1 MKQSSIDALAMTGI
15 ELEELQDVG
24 AALLKEPPKDS
35 RVCICGHSMNK
46 HAVINGY
53 VSCKPSRMSCPCKA
67 LRPVLTST
75 NVRPFMR
82 KSLGSGSAHALMQGF
97 RKAIELDAEI
107 SWIEPPTCDYQK
119 NGSKCGSTEQVVP
132 CLVTQNGFY
141 TTEATGYD
149 VFLCVSCKENL

>member
-24 AALLKEPPKDS
+24 AALLKEAPKDS

-67 LRPVLTST
+67 VRPVLTST

-107 SWIEPPTCDYQK
+107 SWIEPPTCDCQK

-141 TTEATGYD
+141 TTEPTGYD

>member
-1 MKQSSIDALAMTGI
+1 MKQSAIDALAMTGF
-15 ELEELQDVG
+15 ELEELHDVG
-24 AALLKEPPKDS
+24 AAFLKEPPKDS

-67 LRPVLTST
+67 VRPVLTST

-141 TTEATGYD
+141 TTEPTGYD
-149 VFLCVSCKENL
+149 VFLCVSCRENL

>member
-24 AALLKEPPKDS
+24 AALLKEAPKDS

-67 LRPVLTST
+67 VRPVLTST

>member
-1 MKQSSIDALAMTGI
+1 MKQSAIDALAMTGI

-67 LRPVLTST
+67 VRPVLTST

-82 KSLGSGSAHALMQGF
+82 KSLGSGSAHALMQGI
-97 RKAIELDAEI
+97 RKAIELDADI

-141 TTEATGYD
+141 TTEPTGYD
-149 VFLCVSCKENL
+149 VFLCVSCRENL

>member
-24 AALLKEPPKDS
+24 AALLKEPPKNS

-67 LRPVLTST
+67 VRPVLTST

-107 SWIEPPTCDYQK
+107 SWIEPPTCDYEK
-119 NGSKCGSTEQVVP
+119 NGSKCGSTDQVVP

-141 TTEATGYD
+141 TTEPTGYD
-149 VFLCVSCKENL
+149 VFLCVSCRENL

>member
-24 AALLKEPPKDS
+24 AALLREAPKDS

-67 LRPVLTST
+67 VRPVLTST

-141 TTEATGYD
+141 TTEPTGYD
-149 VFLCVSCKENL
+149 VFLFVSCKENL

>member
-67 LRPVLTST
+67 VRPVLTST

-141 TTEATGYD
+141 TTEPTGYD

>member
-67 LRPVLTST
+67 VRPVLIST

>member
-67 LRPVLTST
+67 VRPVLTST

>member
-67 LRPVLTST
+67 VRPVLTST

-141 TTEATGYD
+141 TTEPTGYD
-149 VFLCVSCKENL
+149 VFLCASCKENL

>member
-67 LRPVLTST
+67 VRPVLTST

-97 RKAIELDAEI
+97 RKAIELDADI

-141 TTEATGYD
+141 TTEPTGYD

>member
-15 ELEELQDVG
+15 DMEELQDVG
-24 AALLKEPPKDS
+24 TALLKEPPKDS

-67 LRPVLTST
+67 VRPVLTST

-97 RKAIELDAEI
+97 RKAIELDADI

-141 TTEATGYD
+141 TTEPTGYD

>member
-24 AALLKEPPKDS
+24 AALLKEAPKDS

-67 LRPVLTST
+67 VRPVLTST

-97 RKAIELDAEI
+97 RKAIELDADI

-141 TTEATGYD
+141 TTEPTGYD

>member
-24 AALLKEPPKDS
+24 AALLKEAPKDS

-67 LRPVLTST
+67 VRPVLIST

-141 TTEATGYD
+141 TTEPTGYD

>member
-1 MKQSSIDALAMTGI
+1 MKQSAIDALAMTGI

-67 LRPVLTST
+67 VRPVLTST

-141 TTEATGYD
+141 TTEPTGYD

>member
-24 AALLKEPPKDS
+24 AALLKEAPKDS

-67 LRPVLTST
+67 VRPVLIST

-107 SWIEPPTCDYQK
+107 SWIDPPTCDYQK

-141 TTEATGYD
+141 TTEPTGYD

>member
-1 MKQSSIDALAMTGI
+1 MKQSAIDALAMTGI

-67 LRPVLTST
+67 VRPVLTST

-97 RKAIELDAEI
+97 RKAIELDADI

-141 TTEATGYD
+141 TTEPTGYD

>member
-24 AALLKEPPKDS
+24 VALLREPPKDS

-67 LRPVLTST
+67 VRPVLTST

-97 RKAIELDAEI
+97 RKAIELDADI

-141 TTEATGYD
+141 TTEPTGYD
-149 VFLCVSCKENL
+149 VFLCASCKENL

>member
-67 LRPVLTST
+67 VRPVLIST

-107 SWIEPPTCDYQK
+107 SWIDPPTCDYQK

-141 TTEATGYD
+141 TTEPTGYD

>member
-24 AALLKEPPKDS
+24 AALLKEAPKDS

-46 HAVINGY
+46 HTAINGY
-53 VSCKPSRMSCPCKA
+53 VLCKPSRMACPCKVV
-67 LRPVLTST
+67 RPVLTST

-119 NGSKCGSTEQVVP
+119 NGIKCGSTDQVVP

-141 TTEATGYD
+141 ATEATGYD

>member
-1 MKQSSIDALAMTGI
+1 MKQSAIDALAMTGI

-24 AALLKEPPKDS
+24 AALLREAPKDS

-46 HAVINGY
+46 HTAINGY
-53 VSCKPSRMSCPCKA
+53 VLCKPSRMTCPCKA
-67 LRPVLTST
+67 IRPVLTST

-82 KSLGSGSAHALMQGF
+82 KSSGSGSAHALMQGF
-97 RKAIELDAEI
+97 RKAIELDADI

-119 NGSKCGSTEQVVP
+119 NGTKCGSTDQVVP

-149 VFLCVSCKENL
+149 VFLCISCKESL

>member
-46 HAVINGY
+46 HVVINGY

-67 LRPVLTST
+67 VRPVLTST

-141 TTEATGYD
+141 TTEPTGYD

>member
-67 LRPVLTST
+67 VRPVLTST

-107 SWIEPPTCDYQK
+107 SWIEPPACDYQK
-119 NGSKCGSTEQVVP
+119 NDSKCGSTEQVVP

-141 TTEATGYD
+141 TTEPTGYD

>member
-1 MKQSSIDALAMTGI
+1 MKQSAIDALAMTGI

-67 LRPVLTST
+67 VRPVLTST

-141 TTEATGYD
+141 TTEPTGYD
-149 VFLCVSCKENL
+149 VFLCVSCRENL